1 MQLPDN
7 MSGMQPPAPG
17 GATSDAAFGV
27 TNRAD
32 PGVEAEAGE
41 QKIYDQFVSS
51 GVLMLNDKAAAS
63 KIITSLDT
71 EDPAE
76 GVALVS
82 AAIVTRVMQAAQ
94 KSNSKVPDDVLL
106 HGISEI
112 IENVIERSEDA
123 GVFAFS
129 QDEKKVQGT
138 MIRAFDEVRVALQ
151 GMGVVTKEGSAAAM
165 EEIRANQGMISG
177 DAGGP
182 ATGGLMPG
190 GMPSEAAPPPSGPT
204 PLAGGAPPMNRQQRR
219 AEQRRMDKGGM

>member
-27 TNRAD
+27 TNPAD

-182 ATGGLMPG
+182 ASGGLMPG
-190 GMPSEAAPPPSGPT
+190 GMPSEAAPPSGPT